1 VTHGSCAFSLS
12 AARGPE
18 TRFFFSLLWF
28 YPVHSLSLSLF
39 SRSSDGV
46 KRGDGGGAM
55 AGRGLRL
62 FSPEATEAVEWVL
75 RHFFLPN

>member
-1 VTHGSCAFSLS
+1 VVLKQDSFSLS
-12 AARGPE
+12 CG
-18 TRFFFSLLWF
+18 SILSIL
-28 YPVHSLSLSLF
+28 YLSLSLF